1 MKPTAE
7 VSIAR
12 TISLSR
18 SPSARLVGSKFPKTD
33 SKETEPTPALVRT
46 HASKPSASS
55 SQFMQMIA
63 SKHEQVVQRSSLRV
77 EQHQRTTSD
86 RVTQLPQ
93 KTASSIV
100 EKVHR
105 RTASKL
111 AEQEHQR
118 SSSRTGQH
126 PLQSIPGVETVLAD
140 AVKKRNVMLGVPVF
154 EEVHRKHKPGVSMD
168 AAVEMVTQQPVPE
181 IPVPVFKRKA

>member
-1 MKPTAE
+1 
-7 VSIAR
+7 
-12 TISLSR
+12 
-18 SPSARLVGSKFPKTD
+18 
-33 SKETEPTPALVRT
+33 
-46 HASKPSASS
+46 
-55 SQFMQMIA
+55 MIA

-86 RVTQLPQ
+86 RVTQPPQ

-118 SSSRTGQH
+118 SSSRTGQN
-126 PLQSIPGVETVLAD
+126 PLRSIPGVENGPAE